1 MDRQGIRLSSID
13 APCKGCADR
22 FVGCHGVCEKFAQ
35 YNELKKA
42 EYAQRYLRNL
52 ETADRED
59 ATRGERIEKWQRR
72 NKTKR

>member
-1 MDRQGIRLSSID
+1 MERQSIRLSSID

-22 FVGCHGVCEKFAQ
+22 FVGCHGVCEKFAK

-42 EYAQRYLRNL
+42 EYARRYLKNFD
-52 ETADRED
+52 TTDHED
-59 ATRGERIEKWQRR
+59 ATRGERIRKWQRR